1 MHNLFELCNILSPS
15 LQRKHSFRIENWSD
29 QMRGLKRET
38 FFLPVCSEQ
47 RNVKHLEDF
56 IAEVERRERQSEL
69 QRPEIPGGPN
79 ACGYYD
85 QQSAEKWP
93 GSTNRCQPSI
103 LPASE
108 PSEMFVSVCVWVHEL
123 RAAGSRQHLELDVS
137 AVGCSSNGHSFAGL
151 GTWTQCGARGC
162 LCFLCRL
169 LESYW
174 QPRKFNRTAAPLT
187 W

>member
-1 MHNLFELCNILSPS
+1 MHARILIVLGFFKASSFILTVFTVCVGRAVNLHAMHNLFELCNILSPS

-56 IAEVERRERQSEL
+56 IAEVERRERQSEV

-85 QQSAEKWP
+85 QQSAEK
-93 GSTNRCQPSI
+93 
-103 LPASE
+103 
-108 PSEMFVSVCVWVHEL
+108 
-123 RAAGSRQHLELDVS
+123 
-137 AVGCSSNGHSFAGL
+137 
-151 GTWTQCGARGC
+151 
-162 LCFLCRL
+162 
-169 LESYW
+169 
-174 QPRKFNRTAAPLT
+174 
-187 W
+187 